1 MRTGPASL
9 RQISP
14 NNRAI
19 PVLDKGTAM
28 ELYQRFRRALGIA
41 PKIHPVDRGL
51 ARHWTKQKL
60 TAVFPELRGNRHGL
74 EAAYR
79 ALDLEP
85 RASETNPTE
94 LVFEVGLHREIE
106 P

>member
-1 MRTGPASL
+1 
-9 RQISP
+9 
-14 NNRAI
+14 
-19 PVLDKGTAM
+19 M
-28 ELYQRFRRALGIA
+28 ELYDRFKRALGLA

-51 ARHWTKQKL
+51 ARHWTKQRL
-60 TAVFPELRGNRHGL
+60 AAVFPELRGDARGL

-85 RASETNPTE
+85 RASETDPTE